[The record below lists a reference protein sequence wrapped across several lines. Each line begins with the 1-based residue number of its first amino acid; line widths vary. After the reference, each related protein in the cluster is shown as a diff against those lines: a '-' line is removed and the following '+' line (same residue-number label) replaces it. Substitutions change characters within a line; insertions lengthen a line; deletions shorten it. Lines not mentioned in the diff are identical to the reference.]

1 MKFALP
7 FQHLLEV
14 LFLITIIPFIQPCF
28 VLSFLILLRYYCG
41 YSKGTLLA
49 SLLNVMIPHEL
60 FFVLLGKTD

>member
-14 LFLITIIPFIQPCF
+14 LFLITIIPFIQSCF
-28 VLSFLILLRYYCG
+28 VLSFLILLRCYCG

-49 SLLNVMIPHEL
+49 LLLNVMIPHEL